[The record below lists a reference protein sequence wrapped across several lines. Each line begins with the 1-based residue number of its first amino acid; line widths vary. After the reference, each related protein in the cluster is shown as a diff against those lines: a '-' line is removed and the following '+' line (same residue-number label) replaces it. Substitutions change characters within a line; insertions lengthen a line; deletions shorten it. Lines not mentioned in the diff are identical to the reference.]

1 MKESLVYEKAFKFA
15 IRIVNMYKHL
25 SKEQNEYTL
34 SKQVLRSGTSIGA
47 NIKEAVQASSKRD
60 FLMKMNIALKEA
72 SETDY
77 WLQLLKATNYLDVR
91 TSESIINDCK
101 ELNKILSS
109 VVKTTKENLFNGE
122 LKIEN
127 VE

>member
-1 MKESLVYEKAFKFA
+1 MKESLVYNKAFKFA
-15 IRIVNMYKHL
+15 IRIVNLYKHL
-25 SKEQNEYTL
+25 CKEKSKYII

-77 WLQLLKATNYLDVR
+77 WLELLEETNYIDDKA
-91 TSESIINDCK
+91 SQSIINECT
-101 ELNKILSS
+101 ELNNMLISI
-109 VVKTTKENLFNGE
+109 VKTTKENLKVLG
-122 LKIEN
+122 K
-127 VE
+127 

>member
-15 IRIVNMYKHL
+15 IRIVNLYKHL
-25 SKEQNEYTL
+25 CKEKNEYIL

-47 NIKEAVQASSKRD
+47 NAKEAVQASSKRD

-77 WLQLLKATNYLDVR
+77 WLELLKSTDYLDAK

-101 ELNKILSS
+101 ELNKILASI
-109 VVKTTKENLFNGE
+109 VKTTKENLKANE
-122 LKIEN
+122 R
-127 VE
+127 VR

>member
-15 IRIVNMYKHL
+15 IRIVNLYKHL
-25 SKEQNEYTL
+25 CKEKNEYTI

-47 NIKEAVQASSKRD
+47 NAKEAVQASSKRD

-77 WLQLLKATNYLDVR
+77 WLELLKATDYLDAK
-91 TSESIINDCK
+91 TSESIISDCK
-101 ELNKILSS
+101 ELNKILASI
-109 VVKTTKENLFNGE
+109 VKTTKENLKANE
-122 LKIEN
+122 R
-127 VE
+127 VR

>member
-1 MKESLVYEKAFKFA
+1 MKKSLVYNKAFKFA
-15 IRIVNMYKHL
+15 IRIVNLYKNL
-25 SKEQNEYTL
+25 CKEKNEYTI

-77 WLQLLKATNYLDVR
+77 WLELLKATDYLDAKV
-91 TSESIINDCK
+91 SESMISDCT
-101 ELNKILSS
+101 ELNNMLASI
-109 VVKTTKENLFNGE
+109 VKTTKENLKVVG
-122 LKIEN
+122 K
-127 VE
+127 